1 MGLLETFTGSTGKKQ
16 AADTLA
22 KNNATAQSGY
32 DANKGYL
39 SQGYGSATGRYQPYA
54 AQGRTAN
61 ATYGNMLGLGGAD
74 AQRGALQGFEQFNPY
89 REAATQRL
97 MQMGDRRAAATGQF
111 GGGLNALARARVAD
125 DGMNRDYTDY
135 MNRLQGLGGQGMQAD
150 SALAGLDMGYA
161 GAQVGNQNMLS
172 GNLMGNQSA
181 YSNAYTQADTAGLQN
196 WIGLGTAAA
205 QAAMG
210 MPPTA
215 LGKVGGGQQPTY
227 SQPGNAMNGGWST
240 TATPAGGNNFFSWL
254 GGK

>member
-1 MGLLETFTGSTGKKQ
+1 MGLLDTFTGSTGKKQ
-16 AADTLA
+16 AAATLA
-22 KNNATAQSGY
+22 QNNATAKSGF
-32 DANKGYL
+32 DANQGYL

-74 AQRGALQGFEQFNPY
+74 AQRGAMQGFEQFNPY
-89 REAATQRL
+89 REASTQRL

-111 GGGLNALARARVAD
+111 SGGLNALARARVAD
-125 DGMNRDYTDY
+125 DGQMRDYTDY

-181 YSNAYTQADTAGLQN
+181 YSNAYTQADTAGLTN
-196 WIGLGTAAA
+196 IFGLSAIGLDAAKMA
-205 QAAMG
+205 FGGPAAK
-210 MPPTA
+210 A
-215 LGKVGGGQQPTY
+215 GGGM
-227 SQPGNAMNGGWST
+227 G
-240 TATPAGGNNFFSWL
+240 GGNNYGMGGSNQLQSSNYNNGWGYFG